1 MVFFLAESSF
11 SEFAHNICISSKK
24 SAQKC
29 ASIHLPCPD
38 GRVAANQQKRERK
51 GGRDK
56 KSGAGENIAPPSREK
71 RPKMPVQQDRKSKC
85 AAELR
90 GFE

>member
-1 MVFFLAESSF
+1 MVSHRYGLFLAESSF
-11 SEFAHNICISSKK
+11 SECAHNICISSKK

-56 KSGAGENIAPPSREK
+56 KKWSG
-71 RPKMPVQQDRKSKC
+71 VKC
-85 AAELR
+85 CTALA
-90 GFE
+90 